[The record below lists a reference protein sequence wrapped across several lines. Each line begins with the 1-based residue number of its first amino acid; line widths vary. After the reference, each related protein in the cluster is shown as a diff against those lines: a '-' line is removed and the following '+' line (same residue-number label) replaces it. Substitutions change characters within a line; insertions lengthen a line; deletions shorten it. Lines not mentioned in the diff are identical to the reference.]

1 MGLDCIRGIYCAV
14 FLGLL
19 LIGARPSLAA
29 TVIVSGHDEYAPF
42 MWRQGDEIVGVGVD
56 VLTIIFHD
64 LGIEV
69 SSRYV
74 GPWKRLLRK
83 IELGEVDILVG
94 GYITDDRLKYME
106 FSDVPLSAD
115 PTAVFVWHTRTF
127 PFESRDDLKGIRFGE
142 VLGESQGQEF
152 DAWRKRYAS
161 VEEVPTSILNIK
173 KLEANRIDA
182 FVTGLYS
189 GLLHIK
195 KEGYAGRIVPL
206 KHPVNTEYLHIGVSK
221 KSKYIQYLPQINRK
235 LRELRRNGTIERLI
249 QYHLESYSASQLGM
263 SSALPPPSG

>member
-1 MGLDCIRGIYCAV
+1 MIARCIKVVWCV
-14 FLGLL
+14 VTLSLL
-19 LIGARPSLAA
+19 CMNARLYAA
-29 TVIVSGHDEYAPF
+29 EGVIVSGHEEYAPF
-42 MWRQGDEIVGVGVD
+42 MWRQGDEIVGVGID
-56 VLTIIFHD
+56 VVNIIFHD
-64 LGIEV
+64 LGIKV
-69 SSRYV
+69 TSRYV
-74 GPWKRLLRK
+74 GPWKRILRK
-83 IELGEVDILVG
+83 IELGEVDVLCG
-94 GYITDDRLKYME
+94 GYITDDRLKYMAFTE
-106 FSDVPLSAD
+106 EPLSAD
-115 PTAVFVWHTRTF
+115 PTAVFVWHSRSF

-195 KEGYAGRIVPL
+195 KEGYAGRIIPL
-206 KHPVNTEYLHIGVSK
+206 EHPVNTEYLHIGISK

-235 LRELRRNGTIERLI
+235 LRELHRNGTIDRLI
-249 QYHLESYSASQLGM
+249 QYHLEHYSATQLG
-263 SSALPPPSG
+263 AAPR